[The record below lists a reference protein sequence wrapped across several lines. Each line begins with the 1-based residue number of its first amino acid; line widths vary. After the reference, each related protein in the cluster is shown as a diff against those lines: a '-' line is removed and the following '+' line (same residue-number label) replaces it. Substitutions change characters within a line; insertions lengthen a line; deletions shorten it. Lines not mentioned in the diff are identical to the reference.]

1 MLSFGLLGSSSGEP
15 EPFPQDFLRR
25 NTMGF
30 GQMNIRPTFASDP
43 TNPSEEED
51 PWEEHLRGESS
62 HTLARAQ
69 SSSMPAHWRPQPF
82 TPAFPSEDL
91 EGSTLHT
98 FTTTAGLPQGLL
110 EAPTTPASY
119 LPHTE
124 VAPPRDLHGPGLEE
138 AQGHRQQN
146 VYVTGIPQAAGLRNS
161 PRDSTEFSPR
171 TPPHSIP
178 YEGPSRPSADDH
190 Y

>member
-1 MLSFGLLGSSSGEP
+1 MLSFGLMGSSSCEP
-15 EPFPQDFLRR
+15 EPFPQDFLSR
-25 NTMGF
+25 NIMGF

-43 TNPSEEED
+43 TSPSEEDD

-69 SSSMPAHWRPQPF
+69 SSPMPAQWRPQPF

-91 EGSTLHT
+91 EGSTSHT

-110 EAPTTPASY
+110 EAPTASASY
-119 LPHTE
+119 LPPSE
-124 VAPPRDLHGPGLEE
+124 VIPPRDLHGPGQEE

-146 VYVTGIPQAAGLRNS
+146 VYVTGIPQVAGPRNS

-171 TPPHSIP
+171 TPPYSIP
-178 YEGPSRPSADDH
+178 YEGPSRPSADDR